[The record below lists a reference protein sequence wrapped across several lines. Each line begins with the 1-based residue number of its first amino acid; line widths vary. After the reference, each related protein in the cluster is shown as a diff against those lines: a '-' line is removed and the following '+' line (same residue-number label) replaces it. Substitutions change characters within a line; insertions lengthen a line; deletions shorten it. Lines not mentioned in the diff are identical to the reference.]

1 MQIETRRDNV
11 AVTGMQN
18 QRAFTVKA
26 GAHIMAVLSGLYKDP
41 VDAMVREY
49 LTNMYDAYV
58 ALRKV
63 TPSAQIIPPV
73 LHVPSKLDSTL
84 SFTDYGI
91 GMTLEQVWNVY
102 ATYGET
108 TKGTNNDEVGGFGLG
123 SKTAFCYNGGAN
135 WMIESR
141 KDGVKNIFAAFI
153 GEDGVPNLS
162 HVSSE
167 PTTEHSGM
175 TISIPIRREDSGLV
189 VDAVTKYAPYFPM
202 PLKVSGID
210 YKPKAPEYFLR
221 GATYGI
227 SPSTGYGTNTIRVI
241 MGNVPYTVDVGHLL
255 IANGDKETRFIRSNR
270 IDLFVNI
277 GAVDIVPSRDSLKY
291 TQRTVDTLQA
301 ALRTMISDLP
311 SEVGKMLQKCS
322 TEWEAVAQLQ
332 AMDKIQARSIVPSVT
347 WNGMNIDSRYVT
359 RPLVGLQKLDPTA
372 EVSQYSITESH
383 SSKIEATL
391 PTDLKVSPDDT
402 HPTWVI
408 VEDMP
413 KGGAL
418 TARAVVYARCV
429 NKHGGRAAK
438 YGHTPG
444 HALLIKSRLSKAQLS
459 TFFGGMPVDKIH
471 TVSELKGTV
480 AVPTSLKV
488 TKDTIYRWSG
498 SSWQARVNVPDGA
511 DTYYYL
517 PLVKDGARYVYQATR
532 WSQKDTIERM
542 TEIARGL
549 KLGVSVLYGMK
560 KDDTPALPSN
570 WVNLDQ
576 GVRDALDALVQK
588 DTKTMAL
595 ARMKVPEGVDHLV
608 DLLKEAGVTSADPMF
623 TQLVAD
629 MTAVK
634 VARQSNDF
642 QVIENAERYVS
653 PFTPSVVKQLNAV
666 TVPDFS
672 AQVDAIFKKYPM
684 LKVVHNVT
692 HGARYGYGIHSDKVF
707 TKHKNTLLDY
717 FKSI

>member
-1 MQIETRRDNV
+1 MQIQTRRDNV

-49 LTNMYDAYV
+49 LTNMFDAYV
-58 ALRKV
+58 ALKRV
-63 TPSAQIIPPV
+63 NPSAQTITPV

-108 TKGTNNDEVGGFGLG
+108 TKGNNNDEVGGFGLG

-141 KDGVKNIFAAFI
+141 RDGVKNVFAAFI

-167 PTTEHSGM
+167 PTAEHSGM

-189 VDAVTKYAPYFPM
+189 TEAVGKYAPYFPM
-202 PLKVSGID
+202 PLKVTGID
-210 YKPKAPEYFLR
+210 YTPKAPAYFIR
-221 GATYGI
+221 GTTYGI
-227 SPSTGYGTNTIRVI
+227 SASSGYGTNTTRVI
-241 MGNVPYTVDVGHLL
+241 MGNVPYMVDTQYLS
-255 IANGDKETRFIRSNR
+255 IPNGEKETRFIRANR

-291 TQRTVDTLQA
+291 TPRTVDTLQK
-301 ALRTMISDLP
+301 ALNAMITDLP
-311 SEVGKMLQKCS
+311 SEVGKMVQKCS
-322 TEWEAVAQLQ
+322 TEWEAVEQLQ
-332 AMDKIQARSIVPSVT
+332 TLDTIQARSIVPVMH
-347 WNGMNIDSRYVT
+347 WNGKEISSRYVT
-359 RPLVGLQKLDPTA
+359 RTPPGLQKLDPTA
-372 EVSQYSITESH
+372 EVWQYAVTDSH
-383 SSKIEATL
+383 SSKIESSN
-391 PTDLKVSPDDT
+391 PVELKVTPDAT

-408 VEDMP
+408 IDDMA

-429 NKHGGRAAK
+429 NRHGARAAK

-444 HALLIKSRLSKAQLS
+444 HAYLIKSRLTKANLS
-459 TFFGGMPVDKIH
+459 AFFGGMPVDKIF

-498 SSWQARVNVPDGA
+498 SSWQARVNVPNGT

-517 PLVKDGARYVYQATR
+517 PLVKDGARYSYETTR
-532 WSQKDTIERM
+532 WSQKDTLERM
-542 TEIARGL
+542 VSIAQGL
-549 KLGVSVLYGMK
+549 KIDANILYGMK
-560 KDDTPALPSN
+560 QDDTPNLPAN
-570 WVNLDQ
+570 WINLDKA
-576 GVRDALDALVQK
+576 VRDALNTLAQSAVS
-588 DTKTMAL
+588 TVAL
-595 ARMKVPEGVDHLV
+595 ARMNLPEGISHLV
-608 DLLKEAGVTSADPMF
+608 DLLTEAGVTTADPMF
-623 TQLVAD
+623 VQLVAD
-629 MTAVK
+629 MQK
-634 VARQSNDF
+634 HKNARQSDAYNTLT
-642 QVIENAERYVS
+642 NAERYVS
-653 PFTPSVVKQLNAV
+653 AFTPAYNKQLLAV
-666 TVPDFS
+666 VVPDFET
-672 AQVDAIFKKYPM
+672 QVTAIFQKYPM

-692 HGARYGYGIHSDKVF
+692 NGARYGYGIRQDKVF
-707 TKHKNTLLDY
+707 TTHKKALLDY